1 MTIKKASLIV
11 FTAVILAACGTV
23 KRGTIPWEE
32 ETTSTTPVNSPEDTP
47 PKSSS
52 VNEENTPPEIKE
64 RQEFLELAYQDW
76 KGVPYRLGGAG
87 YEGIDCS
94 AFMQVVFEDYFFEI
108 IPRTTLEQLEHGKAI
123 KKRELKTGDMVFF
136 KTGRKSYHVG
146 VMINQDDFLHAS
158 TSFGVIISSLE
169 EDYWQK
175 TYLAARRVL

>member
-1 MTIKKASLIV
+1 MTIKKASLII

-32 ETTSTTPVNSPEDTP
+32 ETAPPTPVNSPEDNP
-47 PKSSS
+47 SKSSS
-52 VNEENTPPEIKE
+52 VNEENASSEIQE
-64 RQEFLELAYQDW
+64 WREFLELAYQDW

-108 IPRTTLEQLEHGKAI
+108 IPRTTLEQLEHGRAI
-123 KKRELKTGDMVFF
+123 KKRELQTGDMVFF
-136 KTGRKSYHVG
+136 KTGRRSYHVG
-146 VMINQDDFLHAS
+146 VMINKSDFLHAS
-158 TSFGVIISSLE
+158 TTFGVIISSLE

-175 TYLAARRVL
+175 TYLTARRVL